1 MFRIL
6 LPVSEG
12 LWLQVHDGCSSC
24 WTHFLPIYTICH
36 ISSFFQILE
45 HKGFFVSCLQQW
57 KDCKIYTL
65 CPFSLKSKNQCRLQ
79 RNMEITPP
87 NCPALNTRK
96 LSQAILIHTPLI
108 EEQRHTLESTKT
120 RCVMERKKNILL
132 SSKHMKVYDF
142 QKLATFWKQPS
153 AD

>member
-12 LWLQVHDGCSSC
+12 LWLYVRDGCSSC
-24 WTHFLPIYTICH
+24 WTHVLPTQFAILAR
-36 ISSFFQILE
+36 SFRYWNIR
-45 HKGFFVSCLQQW
+45 GFFVSCLQQW

-108 EEQRHTLESTKT
+108 EEQRHTLESTK
-120 RCVMERKKNILL
+120 KKVCDREKE
-132 SSKHMKVYDF
+132 KHCSF
-142 QKLATFWKQPS
+142 QVNK
-153 AD
+153 